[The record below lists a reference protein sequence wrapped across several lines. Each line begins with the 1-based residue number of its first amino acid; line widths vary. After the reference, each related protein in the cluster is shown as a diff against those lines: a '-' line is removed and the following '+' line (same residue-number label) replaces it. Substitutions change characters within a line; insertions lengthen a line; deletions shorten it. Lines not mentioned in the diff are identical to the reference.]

1 MDNLSNKPVSLLSL
15 IPESTPVTPDIS
27 QSIIPTPQTFAQAFS
42 AARRAGVKVFDYKGK
57 KYGTQLKGE
66 TETMG
71 KGIVAGVKTKQG
83 NTSGS
88 NKPIDN
94 DEPVATVTL
103 QDTEVLAKRYV
114 ANIGGKQYGFSSREE
129 KDAFVDK
136 VNRLVTDSLTNKKY
150 VYDPNRNWYN
160 NLKDFINNKLYTTKE
175 PQGETET
182 VDKGIVAGAKT
193 KKGDTRG
200 SNKPIDDDEPV
211 ATVNLPGVEVVAKKY
226 SMANIGGREYWFPNE
241 ERKNAFVDRV
251 NRAINDSLTQK
262 KYGYNPKKNWYRTKI
277 G

>member
-1 MDNLSNKPVSLLSL
+1 MDNLSNKPVSLSDKPRSILDL
-15 IPESTPVTPDIS
+15 ITEQVPPTPDIS
-27 QSIIPTPQTFAQAFS
+27 QPIIPTPQTFAQAFS

-88 NKPIDN
+88 NKPVDD
-94 DEPVATVTL
+94 DEPVKTVTL

-136 VNRLVTDSLTNKKY
+136 VNRLITNSLTNKKY
-150 VYDPNRNWYN
+150 GYDPKR
-160 NLKDFINNKLYTTKE
+160 
-175 PQGETET
+175 
-182 VDKGIVAGAKT
+182 
-193 KKGDTRG
+193 
-200 SNKPIDDDEPV
+200 
-211 ATVNLPGVEVVAKKY
+211 
-226 SMANIGGREYWFPNE
+226 
-241 ERKNAFVDRV
+241 
-251 NRAINDSLTQK
+251 
-262 KYGYNPKKNWYRTKI
+262 NWYRTKI

>member
-27 QSIIPTPQTFAQAFS
+27 QPIIPTPQTFAQAFS

-66 TETMG
+66 TETG
-71 KGIVAGVKTKQG
+71 NKGIVTEVKTK
-83 NTSGS
+83 NENVRGS
-88 NKPIDN
+88 NKPVD
-94 DEPVATVTL
+94 DDAPVTTVTL

-114 ANIGGKQYGFSSREE
+114 ANIGGKQYGFSSREK

-136 VNRLVTDSLTNKKY
+136 VNRLITNSLTN
-150 VYDPNRNWYN
+150 
-160 NLKDFINNKLYTTKE
+160 
-175 PQGETET
+175 
-182 VDKGIVAGAKT
+182 
-193 KKGDTRG
+193 
-200 SNKPIDDDEPV
+200 
-211 ATVNLPGVEVVAKKY
+211 
-226 SMANIGGREYWFPNE
+226 
-241 ERKNAFVDRV
+241 
-251 NRAINDSLTQK
+251 K